1 MRIFLLPLHV
11 SFLLTLLRNGL
22 AQKPNV
28 VVVMTDEHNLRTI
41 SCYRDYLLSKYKNK
55 ALVDV
60 WGKNLF
66 VSTPNID
73 KLASQGA
80 MFTNWYTASPSCTPS
95 RASFLSG
102 MFPHKTGALF
112 NNDAIDPQIKTW
124 ADALQQQGYNT
135 AYFGKYHLD
144 GIEKPGFWKNVDNAQ
159 QRKAGFQNNKYRYN
173 RGHWKLFDET
183 NDGTVN
189 VYDFGDK
196 GTQKFSKKLEK
207 HYATD
212 FIVDRGIDF
221 IQEHAQAEQ
230 PFALFLSIPDPHSP
244 MAVREPY
251 NLLYNTTDFDPVV
264 PRTTKK
270 MIQADPSPPSFYQQP
285 RQKDKK
291 MKTMSRS
298 VWKNKG
304 EQEFRELLKEFK
316 DVNNFDEH
324 LRQYFGMVK
333 LLDDKIGDLLS
344 KVEELNIEENS
355 IIVFTS
361 DHGKLL

>member
-1 MRIFLLPLHV
+1 MRIFFLPLHLTFV
-11 SFLLTLLRNGL
+11 LTLLRNGL

-60 WGKNLF
+60 WGDNVF
-66 VSTPNID
+66 VETPNID

-144 GIEKPGFWKNVDNAQ
+144 GMEKPGFWKNVDNSQ

-173 RGHWKLFDET
+173 RGHWKLFDEAD
-183 NDGTVN
+183 DGTVN
-189 VYDFGDK
+189 VYDFGEK
-196 GTQKFSKKLEK
+196 GTQKLLRKLDK

-221 IQEHAQAEQ
+221 IQEHAQAEE

-244 MAVREPY
+244 MVVREPY
-251 NLLYNTTDFDPVV
+251 NSLYNTTDFDPVI

-291 MKTMSRS
+291 IKTMSRS